1 MAHFKKETLTRGP
14 SINKISREVVVAQLV
29 ERSLSIPEIRG
40 STQVI
45 RKILLNIYLL
55 STVLKRRK

>member
-1 MAHFKKETLTRGP
+1 MAHFKKETLTRVP

-45 RKILLNIYLL
+45 GKILLNIYLL

>member
-1 MAHFKKETLTRGP
+1 MAHFKKETLTRVP
-14 SINKISREVVVAQLV
+14 SINKISREVVVAQLI